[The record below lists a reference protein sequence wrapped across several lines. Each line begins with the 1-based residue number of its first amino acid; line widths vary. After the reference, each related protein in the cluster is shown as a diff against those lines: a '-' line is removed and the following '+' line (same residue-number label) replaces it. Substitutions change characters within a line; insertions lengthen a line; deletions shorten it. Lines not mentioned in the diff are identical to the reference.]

1 MKMER
6 CHMEKSALKWLQF
19 IGKEQVQTFQ
29 DNFAA
34 NYNISLCLL
43 TIDGEPLTVW
53 SNESLLCYK
62 LQKNNSAEC
71 ISYRKE
77 SIAAML
83 KKREPIIEYCYTG
96 LAYFL
101 HPIFRDHEIIAFF
114 IGGMVSL
121 SEEKDEIFD
130 KFSVNYMKKSDLE
143 NILTFL
149 SSILSMIHMPEE
161 AEGFAAHNS
170 YLHTQL
176 MKKYGLTEREVSI
189 IDFLMKRKTNIEIA
203 GSLCLSEKTVKTHVS
218 NVIRKMNVKNRI
230 DVMLICQEL
239 DTKDVTR

>member
-1 MKMER
+1 MDKI
-6 CHMEKSALKWLQF
+6 ALRWLQS

-34 NYNISLCLL
+34 SYNISLCLL
-43 TIDGEPLTVW
+43 SIDGEPLTVW

-62 LQKNNSAEC
+62 LQKNNSTEC

-101 HPIFRDHEIIAFF
+101 YPIFYDHDIIAFF

-121 SEEKDEIFD
+121 SEEKNEIYE

-149 SSILSMIHMPEE
+149 SSILAMIHMPE
-161 AEGFAAHNS
+161 AADGFAAHNS
-170 YLHTQL
+170 HLYT
-176 MKKYGLTEREVSI
+176 
-189 IDFLMKRKTNIEIA
+189 
-203 GSLCLSEKTVKTHVS
+203 
-218 NVIRKMNVKNRI
+218 
-230 DVMLICQEL
+230 
-239 DTKDVTR
+239 